1 MTHEILILL
10 SGLVLFSYL
19 FDVFSRRTRIPAVL
33 LLMGLGFLLQEITH
47 YFNVTVPGIERVL
60 PTLGTIGL
68 IMIVF
73 EGALDLHFSK
83 EKSGMVFRSFFSAL
97 FNLLGSAAAIAL
109 LFHYYSGADFNSCM
123 LNAIPYAVVSSAIAI
138 PSVSTLDSST
148 KEFIVYESTF
158 SDILGIMLFNF
169 FLVNREVQ
177 TESFIAFGADIIIT
191 LLISAGFSILM
202 LFIMGRISHHVKFFL
217 IISMLVLIYSMGKM
231 FHLSSLIIVLAL
243 GLLFRN
249 AHQMPI
255 KRFREKML
263 YDHYQQD
270 FIQLHQ
276 LSAESAFLI
285 RTFFFIIFGFLIKPE
300 TLTGFDTIEYGV
312 VFIIFILIIR
322 VVYYLLTT
330 RKIPLPETLIN
341 PRGLISILLFYS
353 IPNSQLLGMANEGLL
368 FIVILGTSLV
378 MTLGLLMTNS
388 IRK

>member
-1 MTHEILILL
+1 M
-10 SGLVLFSYL
+10 
-19 FDVFSRRTRIPAVL
+19 
-33 LLMGLGFLLQEITH
+33 
-47 YFNVTVPGIERVL
+47 
-60 PTLGTIGL
+60 
-68 IMIVF
+68 
-73 EGALDLHFSK
+73 
-83 EKSGMVFRSFFSAL
+83 
-97 FNLLGSAAAIAL
+97 

-177 TESFIAFGADIIIT
+177 TESFLTFGADIVIT

-249 AHQMPI
+249 AHQLPFQ
-255 KRFREKML
+255 RFREKLL
-263 YDHYQQD
+263 YDHYRQD

-300 TLTGFDTIEYGV
+300 TLTGFDTVEYGV

-322 VVYYLLTT
+322 VVYNLVTT

-353 IPNSQLLGMANEGLL
+353 IPNSQLLEMANEGLL
-368 FIVILGTSLV
+368 FIVIIGTSLV

>member
-33 LLMGLGFLLQEITH
+33 LLMGLGFLLQEVTR
-47 YFNVTVPGIERVL
+47 YFNVSVPGIERIL

-97 FNLLGSAAAIAL
+97 FNLLGSAAAIGM

-177 TESFIAFGADIIIT
+177 TESFLTFGADIVIT

-249 AHQMPI
+249 AHQLPFQ
-255 KRFREKML
+255 RFREKLL
-263 YDHYQQD
+263 YDHYRQD

-300 TLTGFDTIEYGV
+300 TLTGFDTVEYGV

-322 VVYYLLTT
+322 VVYNLVTT

-353 IPNSQLLGMANEGLL
+353 IPNSQLLEMANEGLL
-368 FIVILGTSLV
+368 FIVIIGTSLV